1 MAILS
6 YSAQNIID
14 QAFRDLGVLRT
25 GQGAPTDLV
34 ADALISL
41 NQLIDSWLIEE
52 LMTYCIEAQ
61 IFPFAVSKNAY
72 TIGPSGA
79 DFIADRPV
87 RIEDANTI
95 MNTVSPTVRIPIS
108 IITVDEWAAISVRD
122 IPNDIPQYL
131 YYDSGFN
138 NALGYG
144 TINIWGMPQVGYEL
158 EIFVWKQ
165 LRSFPDLTTPIIF
178 PPAYALALRKNLAI
192 DIAPM
197 CALYLKHNDQVGPG
211 KLLALVEKQAQT
223 SKSKIMTANIR
234 PRVLRSDPAF
244 DGMGYRGGFNWKN
257 GMFQG
262 R

>member
-6 YSAQNIID
+6 YSAQNIIY
-14 QAFRDLGVLRT
+14 QAFRDLGVLRS
-25 GQGAPTDLV
+25 GQTAPSDLV
-34 ADALISL
+34 DDAFVSL
-41 NQLIDSWLIEE
+41 NELIDSWLIEE

-79 DFIADRPV
+79 DFTADRPI

-95 MNTVSPTVRIPIS
+95 MNTVNPTVRIPIS

-122 IPNDIPQYL
+122 VPNAIPQYL
-131 YYDSGFN
+131 YYDNGFN
-138 NALGYG
+138 NTLGYG

-165 LRSFPDLTTPIIF
+165 LRAFPDLNTAILF
-178 PPAYALALRKNLAI
+178 PPAYALALRKNLAVS
-192 DIAPM
+192 IAPM
-197 CALYLKHNDQVGPG
+197 CGLYAKSNDLVSPG
-211 KLLALVEKQAQT
+211 QYLPLIQQQANQA
-223 SKSKIMTANIR
+223 KSKIMTANIR